1 MVVAKEDNRIIC
13 TAFCNGKKHDFKLL
27 SESDIHIESSISVL
41 VDSGYQGLQKSH
53 EKTSLPKKK
62 SKHSP
67 LSKEDKRDNRELA
80 SKRAQNEHVIGRIKR
95 FKIIQCRY
103 RNRRR
108 RFGLRFNLLAG
119 IHNFELEK

>member
-1 MVVAKEDNRIIC
+1 MFSD
-13 TAFCNGKKHDFKLL
+13 
-27 SESDIHIESSISVL
+27 SDIHIESSISVL
-41 VDSGYQGLQKSH
+41 VDSGYQGLQKLH
-53 EKTSLPKKK
+53 KKTSLPKKK

-67 LSKEDKRDNRELA
+67 LSKENKRDNRELA
-80 SKRAQNEHVIGRIKR
+80 SKRARNEHVIGRIKR